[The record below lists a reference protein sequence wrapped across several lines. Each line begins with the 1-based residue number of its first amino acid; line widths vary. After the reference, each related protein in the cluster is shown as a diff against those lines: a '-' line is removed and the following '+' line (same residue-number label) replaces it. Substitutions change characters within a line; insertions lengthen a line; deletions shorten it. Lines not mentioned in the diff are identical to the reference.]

1 MRTTARLL
9 EMAQRAD
16 RTDRCCF
23 TPFLTPPET
32 ELAFAAARK
41 ARVDAEADGGYPNA
55 ERRMVRFHAAGAE
68 EQPFPIVALELSWGR
83 GDAPEHR
90 DLLGSVMGLGINR
103 SVIGDIV
110 MQKEQAYLFAS
121 EAMAQHIADSLSQ
134 AGRTALHVAL
144 LPQWPQLAAAEGQE
158 VRCTVSSARL
168 DAILAEGFH
177 LSRGKAAELIE
188 AGQVKLRFQQTL
200 RPDARVEAE
209 DVISA
214 RGFGRLT
221 LTEIGLPTR
230 KGRLPIRLLKYGK

>member
-1 MRTTARLL
+1 MLNLARLL

-16 RTDRCCF
+16 RLNGCCF
-23 TPFLTPPET
+23 TSFLTPPEM
-32 ELAFAAARK
+32 ELARAAARK
-41 ARVDAEADGGYPNA
+41 AKVEVDIDGGYPDA
-55 ERRMVRFHAAGAE
+55 ERCVARFCAVGVE
-68 EQPFPIVALELSWGR
+68 PKPFPIVALEISWGR

-110 MQKEQAYLFAS
+110 LREGRAHAFAL
-121 EAMAQHIADSLSQ
+121 ETMAQHIADSLTQ
-134 AGRTALHVAL
+134 AGRVSLHVKRL
-144 LPQWPQLAAAEGQE
+144 LEPPPLAAAEGQE

-200 RPDARVEAE
+200 RPDARVEQD

-221 LTEIGLPTR
+221 LTEIGAPTR